1 MPIVTIS
8 RGTLS
13 GGEALANLLSGK
25 TGYPV
30 IGLEVIKDAAARFG
44 ISESA
49 ISKQLSQGPRVIERL
64 AGDKRR
70 IYLSAVQSALS
81 ERALQG
87 DFIYHG
93 LAGHF
98 LLLEVPNVLKI
109 RLVAPLPYR
118 VKSVMEKK
126 SFTEQ
131 EAIKYIEKVD
141 EKRKQWTRL
150 LYDVDWTDPMLY
162 DMVIN
167 LDQVTLDTA
176 CGLIL
181 YALDQP
187 EFKDSP
193 EKQKA
198 VRDFALSC
206 QAKARLALDERT
218 RGVEVTVE
226 AKEGKVLVRGRVFT
240 TSALVATGMQSTKA
254 HIHEVVKGI
263 PGVKELAIEISE
275 SPIA

>member
-1 MPIVTIS
+1 MPIITIS

-30 IGLEVIKDAAARFG
+30 IGLEVIKDAATRFG

-49 ISKQLSQGPRVIERL
+49 ISKQLSQGPRVVERL

-70 IYLSAVQSALS
+70 VYVGAVQSALA

-87 DFIYHG
+87 NFIYHG

-126 SFTEQ
+126 GFTEQ
-131 EAIKYIEKVD
+131 EAIKYIENVD
-141 EKRKQWTRL
+141 AKRKQWTRF

-181 YALDQP
+181 YALNRPD
-187 EFKDSP
+187 FKDSP

-206 QAKARLALDERT
+206 EVKARLALDERT
-218 RGVEVTVE
+218 RGVEVVVE
-226 AKEGKVLVRGRVFT
+226 AKQGKVLVKGRVFT
-240 TSALVATGMQSTKA
+240 TSTLLATGMQSTKA
-254 HIHEVVKGI
+254 HIQEVLKGI
-263 PGVKELAIEISE
+263 PGVKELTIEISE

>member
-1 MPIVTIS
+1 MPIITIS

-30 IGLEVIKDAAARFG
+30 IGLEVIKDAATRFG

-49 ISKQLSQGPRVIERL
+49 ISKQLSQGPRVVERL

-70 IYLSAVQSALS
+70 VYVGAVQSALA

-87 DFIYHG
+87 NFIYHG

-109 RLVAPLPYR
+109 RLIAPLPYR

-126 SFTEQ
+126 GFIGE
-131 EAIKYIEKVD
+131 EAIKYIENVD
-141 EKRKQWTRL
+141 EKRKQWTRF

-181 YALDQP
+181 YALNRP

-206 QAKARLALDERT
+206 EVKARLALDERT
-218 RGVEVTVE
+218 RGVEVVVE
-226 AKEGKVLVRGRVFT
+226 AKQGKVLVKGRVFT
-240 TSALVATGMQSTKA
+240 TSTLLATGMQSTKA
-254 HIHEVVKGI
+254 HIQEVLKGI